1 MNFYEHDVFPLIVP
15 TMPAA
20 FLLLCGYEYHK
31 LSSPRAP
38 RRFQRAL
45 VKATFSMPAQVMALV
60 AVSLV
65 GTRLAH
71 TSTEIQKSI
80 TLGMMHLGLISQWF
94 KSPRAVAKGAAIGG
108 AIGLGIDLLLFRA
121 IRSQAESPSVDG
133 PIRPYEDD
141 SIGKDS

>member
-1 MNFYEHDVFPLIVP
+1 MYSYEHDVFPLIVP

-45 VKATFSMPAQVMALV
+45 VKATFSMPAQTMGLI

-65 GTRLAH
+65 GTRLAL
-71 TSTEIQKSI
+71 TSMEIQKSI
-80 TLGMMHLGLISQWF
+80 TLGTMYLGFISQYF
-94 KSPRAVAKGAAIGG
+94 KSPRVVAKGTAIGG
-108 AIGLGIDLLLFRA
+108 AIGLGIDLLLYRGVQ
-121 IRSQAESPSVDG
+121 SQAESPSVDG